1 MWPALMHGKMPAMM
15 DPHAH
20 CGFCGA
26 PFASGQVWPR
36 ICAACECTTFRNP
49 APVAVVLLP
58 VDDGLLVVQRAIA
71 PARGEWALPGGF
83 LDIGETWQE
92 GAVRELY
99 EETGLQ
105 LDPGTAE
112 MVGVR
117 STPGGRHVLLFTR
130 LQAIT
135 RAHLP
140 VFVGNAEVSAIEVI
154 HEPRELAF
162 PLHTEMCR
170 VFFTG

>member
-1 MWPALMHGKMPAMM
+1 MM

-26 PFASGQVWPR
+26 PFPAGLDWPR
-36 ICAACECTTFRNP
+36 TCPACQCTTFRNP

-58 VDDGLLVVQRAIA
+58 VDDGLLVVQRAIP

-83 LDIGETWQE
+83 LDVGETWQA
-92 GAVRELY
+92 GAARELY
-99 EETGLQ
+99 EETGLRI
-105 LDPGTAE
+105 DPGSAE
-112 MVGVR
+112 IAGVR

-130 LQAIT
+130 FQAIA
-135 RAHLP
+135 RAEVP

-154 HEPRELAF
+154 YEPRDLAF
-162 PLHTEMCR
+162 PLHTEMCKA
-170 VFFTG
+170 FFTS